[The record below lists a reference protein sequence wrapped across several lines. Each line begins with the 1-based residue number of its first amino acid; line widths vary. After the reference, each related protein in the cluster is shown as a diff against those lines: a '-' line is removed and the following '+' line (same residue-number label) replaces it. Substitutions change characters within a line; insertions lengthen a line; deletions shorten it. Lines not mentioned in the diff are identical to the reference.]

1 MVGTEKLEL
10 AGAVHDPANLLAR
23 GGVTGPVDLTMVNG
37 RVVFADGRLTGVD
50 EERLA
55 REGEAAC
62 TRVLREQFKEYWT
75 AN

>member
-50 EERLA
+50 EER
-55 REGEAAC
+55 
-62 TRVLREQFKEYWT
+62 QQT
-75 AN
+75 AGVKHAGQAL

>member
-1 MVGTEKLEL
+1 MLICS
-10 AGAVHDPANLLAR
+10 
-23 GGVTGPVDLTMVNG
+23 PVDLTMVNG

-62 TRVLREQFKEYWT
+62 TRVLRGQFKEYWT